1 MTTLIWEGDLFHDVN
16 LISPA
21 KFWMGASIP
30 LDMFSDF
37 WEIVVEPDE
46 ELKKKTKKRDAMK
59 QQGILKVISG
69 DKEYFY
75 EDEGHGRTLDLYP
88 RIGRYYIEP
97 YDEEI
102 DILDFSILHGYLLGH
117 CHFKLEIDGEF
128 EREKLTFDPKTS
140 TVLYDGKEFEVM
152 PYCLEQEKW
161 ESITGSET
169 LNSYT
174 GRSGSGY
181 FHDGRYFN
189 AWKKNK
195 NGEVKQV
202 NMKDYCAFLDKDE
215 NELVP
220 NYGFDKTI
228 QPNAKKYQTLFRKD
242 TVKRRIVTDSIW
254 NYSTRDLD
262 HDVIIS
268 DPSLDSFQGT
278 RKRL

>member
-21 KFWMGASIP
+21 KFWIGASIP

-102 DILDFSILHGYLLGH
+102 DSLDFSILHGYIFH
-117 CHFKLEIDGEF
+117 KCNFKLEIDGDF
-128 EREKLTFDPKTS
+128 EREKLTYDFKTA

-152 PYCLEQEKW
+152 SYGGR
-161 ESITGSET
+161 GS
-169 LNSYT
+169 
-174 GRSGSGY
+174 SGY